1 MTDVYRAAPA
11 IAELESAEPPPVA
24 ISPSRSIRRWE
35 PLVSFVAAVTVLV
48 VIGVLLATLISE
60 LYAGWVFDHQQ
71 QMDKATAVHKLLF
84 RP

>member
-24 ISPSRSIRRWE
+24 ITPSRSIRWE

-48 VIGVLLATLISE
+48 VIGALLATLISE
-60 LYAGWVFDHQQ
+60 LGAGWVLVHEQ